1 MFIFGRSSVLGNRD
15 SSTKMTR
22 NLIND
27 DNWYSPH
34 NGLYE
39 ASPRA
44 TTPQRHKQRDS
55 WGDPIPF
62 GIKSDISEPSRD
74 GGTFDKRNFQQYQ
87 PGDIKYGVR
96 GVFDDDWKRGGT
108 SEMGRI
114 GVLSGKDRG
123 RRVSCGRD
131 QTQSSFGPPDPHKST
146 FPTTSRRRSTF
157 SSGNSLPVPNYTPL
171 YGVSGGVGESPVPQR
186 PAQKDV
192 NRISLGS
199 IFTFGS
205 KMRMSSPSRAMDDD
219 RKEREENIGVRST
232 SNLEKG
238 RVHKPSVG
246 LSNIVKFVGLTFR

>member
-1 MFIFGRSSVLGNRD
+1 MFTFGRSSVLGNRD
-15 SSTKMTR
+15 NSTKMTR

-27 DNWYSPH
+27 DNWYPLH
-34 NGLYE
+34 NGPYE
-39 ASPRA
+39 ASPRV

-62 GIKSDISEPSRD
+62 GITSDSIEHSGD
-74 GGTFDKRNFQQYQ
+74 GKPFEKRRFQQYE

-108 SEMGRI
+108 SGMGRMA
-114 GVLSGKDRG
+114 SEKERG

-146 FPTTSRRRSTF
+146 FPTSSRRRSTI
-157 SSGNSLPVPNYTPL
+157 SSGNSLTVPNYMPL

-186 PAQKDV
+186 RAQKDA

-205 KMRMSSPSRAMDDD
+205 KMRMGSPSRAMDDD
-219 RKEREENIGVRST
+219 RKEREEIIGVGST
-232 SNLEKG
+232 SISEKG

-246 LSNIVKFVGLTFR
+246 LSNFVKFVGFTFR